1 MLLSKDNF
9 VKIRRRTKYR
19 ERERDAS
26 TSDPVHASTSG
37 FCETQQTTPQTD
49 FLPIREGRRKTALD
63 LRRTPE
69 LKARR
74 SWREVGVHV
83 AVAEAMVGGKERIR
97 KITRESLRRRQ
108 SSFRDVKES
117 LTSVYSP
124 E

>member
-1 MLLSKDNF
+1 
-9 VKIRRRTKYR
+9 
-19 ERERDAS
+19 
-26 TSDPVHASTSG
+26 SDPVHASTSG

-69 LKARR
+69 LKARQ

-97 KITRESLRRRQ
+97 KITRESLRRRR
-108 SSFRDVKES
+108 SSFRDVKKL
-117 LTSVYSP
+117 LTSVYSLRV
-124 E
+124 EEGKASMIAVLLIGSSACFEFRRS